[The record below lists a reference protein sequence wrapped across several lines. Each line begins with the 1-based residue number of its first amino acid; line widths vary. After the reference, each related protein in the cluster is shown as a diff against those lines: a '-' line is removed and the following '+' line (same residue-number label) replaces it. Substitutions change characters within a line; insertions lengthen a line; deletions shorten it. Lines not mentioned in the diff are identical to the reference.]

1 MARGHRYKVA
11 GGSDEVR
18 YATILKVS
26 DCDQILNDEYLQLK
40 WWNPEDGMGELS
52 HLWSFISPGTP
63 EVPELSF
70 LPVISTWEEFADTIG
85 RILQDLP
92 LSIALVPPEWQEE
105 ILRRASGELFWYT
118 WLMDER
124 SPWGYVSFLGKPEG
138 LHVRLKSRADPQKIE
153 YILVPCDVLDRRP
166 TLVTDMPDWISDAPY
181 IPQREISLDELR
193 AIITAATEDNKSK
206 AG

>member
-1 MARGHRYKVA
+1 
-11 GGSDEVR
+11 
-18 YATILKVS
+18 
-26 DCDQILNDEYLQLK
+26 
-40 WWNPEDGMGELS
+40 MGELS

-63 EVPELSF
+63 EVPGLSF

-92 LSIALVPPEWQEE
+92 LSIALVSPEWQEE

-124 SPWGYVSFLGKPEG
+124 SPWDYVSFLGKPEG

-166 TLVTDMPDWISDAPY
+166 TLVTDVI
-181 IPQREISLDELR
+181 
-193 AIITAATEDNKSK
+193 
-206 AG
+206 AGLA